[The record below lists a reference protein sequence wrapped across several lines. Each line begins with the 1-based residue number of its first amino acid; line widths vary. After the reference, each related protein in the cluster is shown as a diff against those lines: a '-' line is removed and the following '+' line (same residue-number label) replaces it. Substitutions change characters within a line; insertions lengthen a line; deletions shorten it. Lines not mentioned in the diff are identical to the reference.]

1 MKKIVYIVR
10 EFCTTMSGDDFDLYY
25 TFNLED
31 ARKAL
36 ANEAWRGYNL
46 NQKNPNKVKYIIF
59 GYEVDT
65 EDIDE
70 CYDDYDVNDAE
81 SLFDAYVSSQ
91 CSLVHIFDEEW
102 SENDN

>member
-46 NQKNPNKVKYIIF
+46 NHTVY
-59 GYEVDT
+59 GREV
-65 EDIDE
+65 
-70 CYDDYDVNDAE
+70 CG
-81 SLFDAYVSSQ
+81 
-91 CSLVHIFDEEW
+91 
-102 SENDN
+102 